1 MMFLSIRNHYGLSQ
15 QSLALLLGVSRGYI
29 NGVENETYNASERI
43 KRQCYALFNVD
54 EAIIAQQERTKRKE
68 ALLIDG
74 E

>member
-1 MMFLSIRNHYGLSQ
+1 MLFISIRNHYGLSQ
-15 QSLALLLGVSRGYI
+15 QSLATLLGVSRSYI
-29 NGVENETYNASERI
+29 NGVENGSCNASERI
-43 KRQCYALFNVD
+43 KRQCYALFNVN

>member
-29 NGVENETYNASERI
+29 NGVENETCSASERI